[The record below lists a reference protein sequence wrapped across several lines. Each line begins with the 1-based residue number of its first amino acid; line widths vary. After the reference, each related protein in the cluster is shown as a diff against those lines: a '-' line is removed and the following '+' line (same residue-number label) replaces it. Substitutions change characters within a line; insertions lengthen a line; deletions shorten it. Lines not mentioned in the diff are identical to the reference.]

1 MLDRRDRR
9 APLDR
14 ATDRVGAAQDVDREP
29 PLLELVRRS
38 APCEARA
45 PLTPGHSDQA
55 EARQKWLEARAVG
68 HVHLHTIAEP
78 AGPLV
83 KGGCEARGAEVDAR
97 KPEGVQRVGVAVAV
111 EVGRADPLER
121 ARRPT
126 PLREIGTLDETP
138 ARVHARC
145 RAWACWARAPPRA
158 VPCS

>member
-45 PLTPGHSDQA
+45 PLTPGHSDQG

-68 HVHLHTIAEP
+68 HGHPHTIAEP
-78 AGPLV
+78 AGPRV
-83 KGGCEARGAEVDAR
+83 QAGCQARGAEVGAR
-97 KPEGVQRVGVAVAV
+97 TPERVERAGVAGAV
-111 EVGRADPLER
+111 
-121 ARRPT
+121 
-126 PLREIGTLDETP
+126 
-138 ARVHARC
+138 
-145 RAWACWARAPPRA
+145 
-158 VPCS
+158 

>member
-45 PLTPGHSDQA
+45 PLTPGHSDQG
-55 EARQKWLEARAVG
+55 EAREKWLEARAVG

-83 KGGCEARGAEVDAR
+83 KGGCEA
-97 KPEGVQRVGVAVAV
+97 QI
-111 EVGRADPLER
+111 GRASCRER
-121 ARRPT
+121 
-126 PLREIGTLDETP
+126 
-138 ARVHARC
+138 V
-145 RAWACWARAPPRA
+145 
-158 VPCS
+158 